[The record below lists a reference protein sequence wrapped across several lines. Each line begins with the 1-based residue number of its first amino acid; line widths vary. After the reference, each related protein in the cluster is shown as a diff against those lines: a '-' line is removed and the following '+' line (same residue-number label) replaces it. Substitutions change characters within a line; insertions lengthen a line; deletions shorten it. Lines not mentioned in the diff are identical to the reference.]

1 MQALTPDPP
10 ITPEVFTRHHHQLH
24 AVLIDSQPWF
34 SAGDVGHLM
43 GLHLN
48 PALLRK
54 LDPDQQHTVPL
65 ITHGHAAPTLMVSES
80 GVYALLIYHYYP
92 ENRCLRQW
100 LTHEVVPSLR
110 AKRQA
115 CVLA

>member
-1 MQALTPDPP
+1 MKTLVSDSAFTPK
-10 ITPEVFTRHHHQLH
+10 VFTRHHHQLH
-24 AVLIDSQPWF
+24 AVLVDSQPWF
-34 SAGDVGHLM
+34 SASDIGHLM

-54 LDPDQQHTVPL
+54 LDPDQQHTLPL
-65 ITHGHAAPTLMVSES
+65 ITHGHCAPTLMVSES

-100 LTHEVVPSLR
+100 LTHEVVPALR
-110 AKRQA
+110 
-115 CVLA
+115 

>member
-1 MQALTPDPP
+1 MQTLTPDPP
-10 ITPEVFTRHHHQLH
+10 ITPKVFTRHHHQLH
-24 AVLIDSQPWF
+24 AVLVESQPWF
-34 SAGDVGHLM
+34 SASDIGHLM

-54 LDPDQQHTVPL
+54 LDPDQQHTLAL
-65 ITHGHAAPTLMVSES
+65 ITHGHCAPTLMVSES

-100 LTHEVVPSLR
+100 LTHEVVPALR
-110 AKRQA
+110 
-115 CVLA
+115 

>member
-1 MQALTPDPP
+1 MQTLTPDPP
-10 ITPEVFTRHHHQLH
+10 VNPKVFTRHHHQLH
-24 AVLIDSQPWF
+24 AALINAEPWF
-34 SAGDVGHLM
+34 SASDIGHLM
-43 GLHLN
+43 GLHPN

-54 LDPDQQHTVPL
+54 LDPDQQQLQPL

-100 LTHEVVPSLR
+100 LTHEVVPALR
-110 AKRQA
+110 AQQQA
-115 CVLA
+115 